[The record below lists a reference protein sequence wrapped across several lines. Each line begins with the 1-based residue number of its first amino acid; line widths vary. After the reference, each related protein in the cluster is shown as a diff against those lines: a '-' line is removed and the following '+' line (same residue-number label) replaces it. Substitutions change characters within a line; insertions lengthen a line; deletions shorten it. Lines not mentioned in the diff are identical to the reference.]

1 VWDALGGASAADV
14 AAAERE
20 DLAVIDALLLDTS
33 RTFALAI
40 PLLPQPT
47 YREVALGYLLFRIAD
62 TFEDAGVRWSRER
75 RRGALADF
83 AALLEEPDEA
93 RAADLAAAWS
103 TPPPPSDHPG
113 YLELLADSA
122 RVMRCFGRLAPAARR
137 SIAHHT
143 ARTAA
148 RMSEFVRRSDD
159 DGALR
164 LVDLGELR
172 DYCYAVAG
180 IVGEMLTDLFI
191 LGTPALEGS
200 RRYLSERAAT
210 FGEGLQLVNILKDST
225 SDATEGR
232 FFLPAGVDPAGVFD
246 LARAN
251 LRGAAEY
258 VLEIQRQGAPDG
270 VVAFTALPVELARA
284 SLDRVQ
290 AAGAGAKLTR
300 PEVLAIHERVQRSIS
315 EGRAALPL

>member
-1 VWDALGGASAADV
+1 
-14 AAAERE
+14 
-20 DLAVIDALLLDTS
+20 
-33 RTFALAI
+33 
-40 PLLPQPT
+40 
-47 YREVALGYLLFRIAD
+47 VALGYLLFRIAD

-75 RRGALADF
+75 RRRALADF
-83 AALLEEPDEA
+83 AALLESPDEA
-93 RAADLAAAWS
+93 RAAELAERWAS
-103 TPPPPSDHPG
+103 PPPPSDHPG
-113 YLELLADSA
+113 YLALLAETP
-122 RVMRCFGRLAPAARR
+122 RVMRCFGRLGLPARR
-137 SIAHHT
+137 SIADHT

-148 RMSEFVRRSDD
+148 LMSEFVRRADD
-159 DGALR
+159 DGDLR
-164 LVDLGELR
+164 LADLGELR

-180 IVGEMLTDLFI
+180 IVGEMLTDLFV
-191 LGTPALEGS
+191 LGTPALERS
-200 RRYLSERAAT
+200 RQYLTERAAT

-232 FFLPAGVDPAGVFD
+232 FFLPAGVDPSEVFD

-258 VLEIQRQGAPDG
+258 VLEVQRQGAPDG

-300 PEVLAIHERVQRSIS
+300 PEVLAIQERVQRSIS
-315 EGRAALPL
+315 EGRPALPL